1 MADEPDDE
9 VDAVVDHARPQ
20 ADDELSGR
28 RSWSALQ
35 WVLVSLGAVFV
46 VAGLVAVGAIV
57 LVVVGMNQW
66 ASNK

>member
-35 WVLVSLGAVFV
+35 WVLVSLGAFFV